1 MPIQLEEYRA
11 ELINKLL
18 FAVSKEEVESIINE
32 AMIAV
37 KQKQAESDAVFQFIE
52 KTIADLKL
60 FDPIKK
66 QAQQWNNIKVAR
78 ILLNR
83 IRQNVQT

>member
-37 KQKQAESDAVFQFIE
+37 KQKQPESDTVFQFIE